1 MPESSVLLG
10 FDFGM
15 KRIGVAVGQTITKTA
30 SPLDTLKAQ
39 DGIPDWN
46 IINELIQK
54 WRATAF
60 VVGIPLNMDGTEQD
74 ITKAARKFANRLHGR
89 FNMPVHFVDERLS
102 TIEARTRI
110 FEQGG
115 YKALQEKQIDSIAAV
130 IILEDW
136 LQNI

>member
-1 MPESSVLLG
+1 MPEELVLLG

-30 SPLDTLKAQ
+30 SPLETLQAK

-46 IINELIQK
+46 SIHNLIQK

-60 VVGIPLNMDGTEQD
+60 VVGIPLKMDGTEQN
-74 ITKAARKFANRLHGR
+74 ITIAARKFGNRLHGR
-89 FNMPVHFVDERLS
+89 FNMPVYEFDERLS
-102 TIEARTRI
+102 TVEARAKI

-115 YKALQEKQIDSIAAV
+115 YKALQAEQIDSIAAV

-136 LQNI
+136 LQKM